1 MAISLRLAVPGDS
14 LEVASIHV
22 RAWQVAYRGLLP
34 DAYLDGLRA
43 EDRAR
48 RYTFGNTAPNGPAT
62 LVALDGETVCG
73 FATTGAARSVEGA
86 GELLALNV
94 DPDRWRR
101 GIGRT
106 LIIAARERLLQRGY
120 ETAILLLLEGNSR
133 ADQFYRADGWA
144 PDGHKQTDEVWG
156 VMVSELRYRRPLKQG

>member
-1 MAISLRLAVPGDS
+1 MAISLRPALPGDS
-14 LEVASIHV
+14 LAVARVHV

-34 DAYLDGLRA
+34 DAYLDGLKP
-43 EDRAR
+43 EDRAA
-48 RYTFGNTAPNGPAT
+48 RYTFGDTAPGRPAT
-62 LVALDGETVCG
+62 LVAVDGETVCG
-73 FATTGAARSVEGA
+73 FVTTGAARSAERA

-94 DPDRWRR
+94 DPDQWRR

-120 ETAILLLLEGNSR
+120 ETAVLMLLEGNAR

-156 VMVSELRYRRPLKQG
+156 ALVTALRYRRPLEQG